1 MLIEL
6 YIFAFVIIAYGTFTT
21 LAIIGFNKLNRSFH
35 RSKKFDS
42 LFISIVVSAR
52 NEEKNIKEFLHEII
66 KQDFPKT
73 RFELIFV
80 DDNST
85 DHTYLKAKEVLEQS
99 GLNYQLIKQENHQG
113 KKKNLAHAI
122 DIAKGQIIITTDAD
136 VVHRHFNWLSTI
148 SDYFNACSPNMLIM
162 AVDFNSQNDLLST
175 FQIIENVALTAITAG
190 YSGVQKPF
198 MCNGANLAFTKHA
211 FEAVNGYQTHI
222 AVSSGEDVF
231 LMEAIKKQD
240 PSSVHYILQRELIVK
255 TTPASS
261 LTMLIN
267 QRVRWA
273 SKIKINSN
281 PLNTFAGFIILMANL
296 IFLALLVAILKKS
309 FIIPYLSI
317 FALAKFVFDFLLLF
331 LASDY
336 LGRIKY
342 IWWLIPFECL
352 YWIYTLLIGITSLFY
367 KPYWKGKKIN

>member
-21 LAIIGFNKLNRSFH
+21 LAIIGFNKLNRSFN
-35 RSKKFDS
+35 RQKKSDS

-136 VVHRHFNWLSTI
+136 VVYRHFSWLTTI
-148 SDYFNACSPNMLIM
+148 SDYFNACSPNILIM
-162 AVDFNSQNDLLST
+162 PVDFNSQNDLLST

-190 YSGVQKPF
+190 YSGIQKPF

-211 FEAVNGYQTHI
+211 FQAVNGYQAHLS
-222 AVSSGEDVF
+222 VSSGEDVF
-231 LMEAIKKQD
+231 LMEAVKKQD

-261 LTMLIN
+261 LTSLIN
-267 QRVRWA
+267 QRIRWA

-352 YWIYTLLIGITSLFY
+352 YWIYALLIGITSLFY